1 MTVNEYF
8 TLTTSDIGLSK
19 HFQVLLSG
27 YKPNLEKSQTVDR
40 TVDGALDISVGG
52 LYRRDEYLVRVRQ
65 DETREGYGDLEDLR
79 TFFSLNNPNGTP
91 SNVITLVTHT
101 EQVYNVVM
109 LGSFSEQLLGVMVE
123 GPSAWSLVQCI
134 FQFLSVTPL
143 EVS

>member
-1 MTVNEYF
+1 MAFNEYF

-27 YKPNLEKSQTVDR
+27 YKPNLEKSQTVDK
-40 TVDGALDISVGG
+40 TVDGNLDISMGG
-52 LYRRDEYLVRVRQ
+52 LYRRNEYLVRVRQ
-65 DETREGYGDLEDLR
+65 NETREGYGDLEDLR

-123 GPSAWSLVQCI
+123 GVSAWSLVLCV
-134 FQFLSVTPL
+134 FQFLSVVPL
-143 EVS
+143 EIS